1 MKITI
6 KLLLVIFLFVT
17 CSNDETPQIIGK
29 WKLIAFLD
37 DPGDGSGTFHR
48 VDSEQTIEFFHDG
61 TLVINNSNWC
71 GANGTEVSATY
82 SIEQSIILVDCEDED
97 YVRQYHFNLQEFI
110 LILSYGCTEACKG
123 MYIKIE

>member
-1 MKITI
+1 MKN
-6 KLLLVIFLFVT
+6 VIFLLMLAGIMSS
-17 CSNDETPQIIGK
+17 CSKDETPQIIGK

-71 GANGTEVSATY
+71 GANGTEGSANY
-82 SIEQSIILVDCEDED
+82 SIEQSIILVDCED
-97 YVRQYHFNLQEFI
+97 YVKQYHFHLQKFK
-110 LILSYGCTEACKG
+110 LILTYNCLEACRG